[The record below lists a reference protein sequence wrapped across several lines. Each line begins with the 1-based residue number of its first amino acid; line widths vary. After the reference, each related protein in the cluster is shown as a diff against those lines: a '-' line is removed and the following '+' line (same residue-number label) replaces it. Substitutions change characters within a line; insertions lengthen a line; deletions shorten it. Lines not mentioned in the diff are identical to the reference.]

1 MAAIVDASGATLG
14 RLSSMLAKRL
24 LEGEEIVVV
33 NSEKAIIVGSK
44 KEIENRYTVKR
55 EVGGSKRKGPFFPR
69 MPDRILKR
77 TVRGMLPYQRPKG
90 RKAYKNLKT
99 YIGVPEEFEKE
110 KFEKV
115 KQSNPSSY
123 MTLKELSEYL
133 GVSW

>member
-1 MAAIVDASGATLG
+1 MTAVIDASGATLG
-14 RLSSMLAKRL
+14 RLSSMLAKSL
-24 LEGEEIVVV
+24 LEGEEIAVV

-44 KEIENRYTVKR
+44 KEIESRYKEKR

-77 TVRGMLPYQRPKG
+77 TVRGMLPYQQPKG
-90 RKAYKNLKT
+90 RKAYKNLKA

-110 KFEKV
+110 EFEKV

-133 GVSW
+133 GISW